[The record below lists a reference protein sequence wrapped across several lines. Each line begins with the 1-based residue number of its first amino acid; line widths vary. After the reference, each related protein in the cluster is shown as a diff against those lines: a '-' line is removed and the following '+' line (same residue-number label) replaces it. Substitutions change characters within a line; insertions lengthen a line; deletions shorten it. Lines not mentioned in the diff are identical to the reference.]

1 MPHPSTLPQGE
12 DIKMRRDNM
21 TLLHRVTACFAAG
34 MLASLNPAFAA
45 DGKTTE
51 ISGDAV
57 TSDCAAAK
65 SASFGQDLTGSLTGC
80 LAVFIR
86 HTNCRELNGFAL
98 YTELGREEFEGKL

>member
-1 MPHPSTLPQGE
+1 MPPHSTLHQGE
-12 DIKMRRDNM
+12 DINMRKINV
-21 TLLHRVTACFAAG
+21 TPLHRVTALFVAG

-65 SASFGQDLTGSLTGC
+65 SASFGQDLTGSLRGC
-80 LAVFIR
+80 LAIFIR

>member
-1 MPHPSTLPQGE
+1 MPPRSTLHQGE
-12 DIKMRRDNM
+12 DIKMRKVNV
-21 TLLHRVTACFAAG
+21 TSLHRVTVFFAAG

-65 SASFGQDLTGSLTGC
+65 SASFGQ
-80 LAVFIR
+80 A
-86 HTNCRELNGFAL
+86 
-98 YTELGREEFEGKL
+98 